1 MKKNLLLTILFVAVV
16 GVAGCGRNASANK
29 KETLPGTMDYS
40 TSVSMGTEDYSTY
53 INTQSMT
60 IINQLTTR
68 MDSGLN
74 VAKDSY
80 PIQDELKNTETS
92 LEIINDAINNLTV
105 TNPPAVYAD
114 TRENVLRTMA
124 NAKSSLEA
132 YQTALQKNDK
142 DEIKTAIN
150 LMKSDASSL
159 TAYIG
164 LDYQ

>member
-16 GVAGCGRNASANK
+16 GVAGCGGNASVSK
-29 KETLPGTMDYS
+29 KETLPGTTDYS

-74 VAKDSY
+74 VTKDSY
-80 PIQDELKNTETS
+80 PIQDELKNTEAS

-132 YQTALQKNDK
+132 YQAALQKNDK